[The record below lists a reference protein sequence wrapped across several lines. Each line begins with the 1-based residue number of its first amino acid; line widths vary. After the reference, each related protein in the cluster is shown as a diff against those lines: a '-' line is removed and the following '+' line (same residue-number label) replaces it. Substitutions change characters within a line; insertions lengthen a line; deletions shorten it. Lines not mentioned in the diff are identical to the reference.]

1 MTRNVAA
8 PTFYAPHRR
17 PVDRLLLWFAL
28 TAQSTSGT
36 SAFGRGSS
44 PAKKGVTR

>member
-1 MTRNVAA
+1 MVRNLTVGLAIDL
-8 PTFYAPHRR
+8 
-17 PVDRLLLWFAL
+17 VLLWFAL

-44 PAKKGVTR
+44 PATKGVTR